1 MLRVVAPEGS
11 LVVVGS
17 IEMNPWWGPLA
28 RHPGR
33 TARILAPGR
42 SPVEVTESMA
52 DPHVPLAGGIPTSGW
67 LYEPDKALTQ
77 AGLLGIVT
85 ATTRGQEVERGL
97 GYVLADV
104 EADLPYARRYA
115 VLEAMPFTAKG
126 LRGWLRERGVTGLT
140 IKKRG
145 IRLDEDT
152 LRRELRVGRK
162 AGDGASATVVL
173 TRVAGKQAALIVELA
188 S

>member
-1 MLRVVAPEGS
+1 MSA
-11 LVVVGS
+11 GS
-17 IEMNPWWGPLA
+17 IKA
-28 RHPGR
+28 RGES
-33 TARILAPGR
+33 I
-42 SPVEVTESMA
+42 SPT
-52 DPHVPLAGGIPTSGW
+52 H
-67 LYEPDKALTQ
+67 
-77 AGLLGIVT
+77 
-85 ATTRGQEVERGL
+85 
-97 GYVLADV
+97 
-104 EADLPYARRYA
+104 
-115 VLEAMPFTAKG
+115 
-126 LRGWLRERGVTGLT
+126 LT